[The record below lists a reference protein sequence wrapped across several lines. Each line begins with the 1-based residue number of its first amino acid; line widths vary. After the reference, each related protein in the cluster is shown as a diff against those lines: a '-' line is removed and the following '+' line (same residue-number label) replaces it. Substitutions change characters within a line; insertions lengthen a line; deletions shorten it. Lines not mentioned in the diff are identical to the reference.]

1 MTLVD
6 SSNEQIYLLNKAC
19 PLHKV
24 QRIALI
30 KMFEYFFIDNIFAM
44 IDERVF
50 QDSRHTYDYKRCSSS
65 RCIVL
70 LLAWGILHTGTSQVK
85 RNEASPI
92 H

>member
-1 MTLVD
+1 MCMTLVD

-30 KMFEYFFIDNIFAM
+30 KMFEYYFIDNIFAM

-50 QDSRHTYDYKRCSSS
+50 KTVG
-65 RCIVL
+65 IPMITNGIP
-70 LLAWGILHTGTSQVK
+70 LLAALFFY
-85 RNEASPI
+85 
-92 H
+92 

>member
-44 IDERVF
+44 FGERVL
-50 QDSRHTYDYKRCSSS
+50 QQTVG
-65 RCIVL
+65 IPMITNGVP
-70 LLAWGILHTGTSQVK
+70 LLAALFIY
-85 RNEASPI
+85 
-92 H
+92 